1 MLIRTSLVGYSRG
14 TRGGATF
21 TVTSRLTGETLPG
34 EFHSASQDDLNR
46 VADLA
51 AQAFP
56 AYESLGR
63 TKRAEFLRAIA
74 TQLEARKDAIIERAN
89 HESALPVARLTGE
102 LGRTCGQLRFFAG
115 ILNDG
120 SYQDVRID
128 LADPDRQPLPKPDIR
143 SMKRP
148 IGPIAVFGASNF
160 PLAFSVAGGDTASA
174 LAAGCPVIAKAHPA
188 HPGTSELAAEAIVAA
203 AQETGMPEGVFSL
216 LFDSGIEIGQA
227 LVAHDAIQG
236 VGFTGSRN
244 GGLALQKIAQSRK
257 SPIPVFAEMSSVN
270 PVVVMP
276 DKLAT
281 DPEGF
286 ATGLHGSA
294 TMGVG
299 QFCTNPGVVFLIG
312 TEGRE
317 AFKTAFAK
325 LMSETACGTMLTQGI
340 GEHYVTAASRRA
352 GINGVQTLTAVQS
365 AGQAAAF
372 CTNASTFITNTEV
385 QGEVFGP
392 STLLVECDSMEQA
405 IEAIACM
412 EGQLTGTVFGTS
424 TDLQSAQ
431 PILNALASK
440 AGRVI
445 VNQFPT
451 GVEVC
456 QAMVHGGPFPATTDG
471 QSTSVGGR
479 AIDRWLRPVSY
490 QNLPSELLPPELR

>member
-1 MLIRTSLVGYSRG
+1 MLIGTSFVGYSRG
-14 TRGGATF
+14 TQGGEAF

-34 EFHSASQDDLNR
+34 EFQSASQ
-46 VADLA
+46 ADLSSA
-51 AQAFP
+51 AELASQAFP
-56 AYESLGR
+56 VYESLGR
-63 TKRAEFLRAIA
+63 AKRAEFLRAIA

-115 ILNDG
+115 ILDEG

-148 IGPIAVFGASNF
+148 IGPVAVFGASNF

-188 HPGTSELAAEAIVAA
+188 HPGTSELAAEAIIAA
-203 AQETGMPEGVFSL
+203 AKETGMPEGVFSL
-216 LFDSGIEIGQA
+216 LFESGIEIGQA
-227 LVAHDAIQG
+227 LVAHESIKA

-244 GGLALQKIAQSRK
+244 GGLALQKIAQSRN
-257 SPIPVFAEMSSVN
+257 SPISVFAEMSSVN

-276 DKLAT
+276 DKLAS

-286 ATGLHGSA
+286 AAGLHGSA

-312 TEGRE
+312 TEGRG
-317 AFKTAFAK
+317 AFKDAFTK
-325 LMSETACGTMLTQGI
+325 LMSETVCGVMLTQGI
-340 GEHYVTAASRRA
+340 GEHYVSAASRLGR
-352 GINGVQTLTAVQS
+352 ISGVQTLTAAQS
-365 AGQAAAF
+365 AGQPAVF
-372 CTNASTFITNTEV
+372 WTNASTFITNAEV

-392 STLLVECDSMEQA
+392 STLLVECDSIEQA
-405 IEAIACM
+405 IQAIASM
-412 EGQLTGTVFGTS
+412 EGQLTGTLFGTAS
-424 TDLQSAQ
+424 DLQNSQ
-431 PILNALASK
+431 RLLDALSNK

-490 QNLPSELLPPELR
+490 QNWPMDLLPEDLK